1 MSDTDIRCSRAR
13 HLGSLFLLVVSTA
26 TTAGCVSRAAPF
38 DQLDQASVTIYK
50 LQAPQAAQ
58 AQPAQ
63 PQVGQPLIPGLP
75 PELAQL
81 GQAALQQLQAQGLL
95 PPGITIPGL
104 PGAQPVVPVQPQ
116 LPMYRGQ
123 WAIADQRP
131 VMDEALKEK
140 LLDLFG
146 DAESFNEQRG
156 NCFFPGMAISFQS
169 QQFPEPVDVVVSLS
183 CNQAVGYGFQWPHPQ
198 SGFTTTTH
206 QTLTNVYQSQF
217 GPVPPG
223 A

>member
-1 MSDTDIRCSRAR
+1 MSATDIRCPRARCLGGLFVLIITAAFATGCASRA
-13 HLGSLFLLVVSTA
+13 V
-26 TTAGCVSRAAPF
+26 PF
-38 DQLDQASVTIYK
+38 DQLDDASVTIYK
-50 LQAPQAAQ
+50 LQAPQQATQ
-58 AQPAQ
+58 PTTAQPAT
-63 PQVGQPLIPGLP
+63 PLIPGLP

-95 PPGITIPGL
+95 PPGVQIPGL
-104 PGAQPVVPVQPQ
+104 PGAQPAQPAQPQ
-116 LPMYRGQ
+116 LPLYRNQ

-156 NCFFPGMAISFQS
+156 NCFFPGMAVSFQS
-169 QQFPEPVDVVVSLS
+169 PKFPEPVDVVVSLS

-198 SGFTTTTH
+198 SGFTATTH